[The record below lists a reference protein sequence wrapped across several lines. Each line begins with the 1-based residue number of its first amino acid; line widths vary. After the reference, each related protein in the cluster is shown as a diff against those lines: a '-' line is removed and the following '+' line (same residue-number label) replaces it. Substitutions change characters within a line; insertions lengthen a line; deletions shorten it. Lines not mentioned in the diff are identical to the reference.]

1 MSSQNTIPRD
11 EVITLKEACEI
22 LHCHPNTLRKWD
34 NEGYLKA
41 IRFGSR
47 GDRRYRK
54 EDVLKM
60 LDWMTKEASKG
71 ESGSALF
78 RTYLAHALTE
88 KKSISD
94 RAKLSSSIRAAN
106 IDLNPH
112 QVDAAI
118 FAFKSPL
125 SRGAI
130 LADEVGLGKTI
141 EAGLIIDQLIAEG
154 RNKILILV
162 PASLRTQWQDELRNR
177 FYLENTTVIDGPT
190 LKKIQKERMQAN
202 PLEDGGIFI
211 ASHNFAY
218 RYDFICGSI
227 PWDLVIIDE
236 AHRLRN
242 VWRKTN
248 KTAKR
253 IREVLKGRPKI
264 LLTATPLQ
272 NNLMELFG
280 LTSFL
285 DEDYMGTE
293 YSFKTLFANPVKKQN
308 KTERLLQLKER
319 LMGTIDSATG
329 EPSGGILTRT
339 LRKQVKGLVPFT
351 NRYSVTED
359 FEPNDREVELYDH
372 VSEYLRRPYLAST
385 KATQRNMM
393 ELVYRKIL
401 ASSTFAIAGTLYR
414 VSHFLS
420 KRLQQEFGV
429 EQDELNAL
437 AEQLRKEAAAQYH
450 KELAQVSF
458 PKYEKREEKEEEQ
471 EPLPGLDDTEQ
482 DLVEL
487 SEVSEDAD
495 DLGEDELL
503 DDDTKKFVEREID
516 HKFTKEEVLAE
527 FKDVLSYHFLASAI
541 DQNQK
546 SHALVRVLNKVF
558 KHAEKQ
564 NWPQKAV
571 IFTESRRTQDHL
583 EKLLG
588 GLGYDL
594 VLFNGTNA
602 GKRAREI
609 FEEWQKA
616 FPKEAEEGTKTI
628 NLRKALVW
636 KFKTLEKGILITTE
650 AGAEGLNLQFSNIV
664 INYDLPWNPQRV
676 EQRIGR
682 CHRYGQKLDV
692 LVINFLN
699 RRNYAD
705 QRVYELLS
713 EKIRLFGNLFD
724 FSDKVLGTEQLT
736 DDGYEVREIALGGL
750 GSGVDFERKILDIY
764 RKCRTEK
771 EIENGFKQ
779 LQLELS
785 PILQEKIED
794 AHRKVV
800 QHFDEEVRRKL
811 RFRQQ
816 EIEKSLSRYDS
827 LLRKYIDLSLGDE
840 ITYIADNVFEHE
852 GRTYYLGSLA
862 EEEKRNG
869 YKPATGKEAFVKN
882 KLDVDKKTRGA
893 WKVIL
898 RHSDQKARHYL
909 EEFVG
914 KECQLAFDILNCK
927 RKTITNTDEEFER
940 IILSGIYKDGDTWK
954 PIDASRLE
962 KIFTELEVERE
973 EQADGRLRDEL
984 EDSATK
990 RVNKEKEAITLE
1002 NEQYIF
1008 EEMDRLNQFVE
1019 ESLLKFQ
1026 QEMDERRKEI
1036 NDLKKTVRA
1045 SRTLGHHERL
1055 QIQDQIGKKQQEL
1068 FRSQKKYIKAQED
1081 QMRGAN
1087 VKEKDL
1093 RGKLQMEFERERIAS
1108 VHFSIAA

>member
-1 MSSQNTIPRD
+1 MS
-11 EVITLKEACEI
+11 K
-22 LHCHPNTLRKWD
+22 
-34 NEGYLKA
+34 
-41 IRFGSR
+41 
-47 GDRRYRK
+47 
-54 EDVLKM
+54 
-60 LDWMTKEASKG
+60 
-71 ESGSALF
+71 LF
-78 RTYLAHALTE
+78 KTYLAHALTE
-88 KKSISD
+88 RKSVSD
-94 RAKLSSSIRAAN
+94 REKLNGTIRAAN

-141 EAGLIIDQLIAEG
+141 EAGLVIDQLIAEG

-162 PASLRTQWQDELRNR
+162 PASLRTQWQDELKNR
-177 FYLENTTVIDGPT
+177 FYLPSAVIDGP
-190 LKKIQKERMQAN
+190 LFKKLQKEKTTLN
-202 PLEDGGIFI
+202 PFEDGGIFI

-218 RYDFICGSI
+218 RYEVETKIT
-227 PWDLVIIDE
+227 PWDLVVIDE

-285 DEDYMGTE
+285 DENYLGTD

-308 KTERLLQLKER
+308 KTERLIQLKER
-319 LMGTIDSATG
+319 LMGTIDPETG
-329 EPSGGILTRT
+329 DPSGGILTRT
-339 LRKQVKGLVPFT
+339 LRKQVKGLVAFT
-351 NRYSVTED
+351 NRYSITED
-359 FEPNDREVELYDH
+359 FAPNDDEVELYNH
-372 VSEYLRRPYLAST
+372 VSEYLGRPYLAST
-385 KATQRNMM
+385 RATQRNMM

-401 ASSTFAIAGTLYR
+401 ASSSFAIAGTLYR
-414 VSHFLS
+414 VSHFLA
-420 KRLQQEFGV
+420 KRLQLEFDAD
-429 EQDELNAL
+429 QNELNAF
-437 AEQLRKEAAAQYH
+437 AEQVRAEIETKYRK
-450 KELAQVSF
+450 KLSPVDF
-458 PKYEKREEKEEEQ
+458 PKYEAKKKDEEQ
-471 EPLPGLDDTEQ
+471 EALPGLDDVEQ
-482 DLVEL
+482 DLSQIEEE
-487 SEVSEDAD
+487 STDAD

-503 DDDTKKFVEREID
+503 DDETKKFVEREID
-516 HKFTKEEVLAE
+516 HKFTKEEVLQE
-527 FKDVLSYHFLASAI
+527 LRDVLGFHFLASTI

-546 SHALVRVLNKVF
+546 SQALVRVLDKVF
-558 KHAEKQ
+558 KHADKQ
-564 NWPQKAV
+564 GWPQKAV

-588 GLGYDL
+588 GIGYEL

-609 FEEWQKA
+609 FDEWQKA
-616 FPKEAEEGTKTI
+616 FPKEAEEGSKSI
-628 NLRKALVW
+628 NFRKALVW
-636 KFKTLEKGILITTE
+636 KFTALEKGLLITTE
-650 AGAEGLNLQFSNIV
+650 AGAEGLNLQFANIV
-664 INYDLPWNPQRV
+664 INYDLPWNPQRI

-705 QRVYELLS
+705 QRVYELLG

-724 FSDKVLGTEQLT
+724 FSDKMLGTEQLT

-750 GSGVDFERKILDIY
+750 GSGIEFERKILDIY

-785 PILQEKIED
+785 DVIQEKVED

-811 RFRQQ
+811 RFRQKQ
-816 EIEKSLSRYDS
+816 LTESLDRYDQ
-827 LLRKYIDLSLGDE
+827 LLRSYIDFSFGEKIVYRAENIFD
-840 ITYIADNVFEHE
+840 YD
-852 GRTYYLGSLA
+852 GRTYYLGNLK
-862 EEEKRNG
+862 EEDKQNG
-869 YKPATGKEAFVKN
+869 YKPATSKEQFIKER
-882 KLDVDKKTRGA
+882 LDEDKKTRGA
-893 WKVIL
+893 WKISL
-898 RHSDQKARHYL
+898 RHDDEKKRHSFEDL
-909 EEFVG
+909 IG
-914 KECQLAFDILNCK
+914 KECQLVFDILKC
-927 RKTITNTDEEFER
+927 RRRTINNTEEQFEK
-940 IILSGIYKDGDTWK
+940 IILSGLYKEGGAWK
-954 PIDASRLE
+954 PIESPRLE
-962 KIFTELEVERE
+962 KIFTSLEVERE
-973 EQADGRLRDEL
+973 ENADGRLRDEL
-984 EDSATK
+984 EDLAAK
-990 RVNKEKEAITLE
+990 RVNKEKEIVGTE

-1026 QEMDERRKEI
+1026 QEMDDRRKEI

-1055 QIQDQIGKKQQEL
+1055 QIQDQISKKQQEL
-1068 FRSQKKYIKAQED
+1068 FRAQKKYIKAQEE

-1087 VKEKDL
+1087 AKEKDL

-1108 VHFSIAA
+1108 VHFSIIS

>member
-1 MSSQNTIPRD
+1 MS
-11 EVITLKEACEI
+11 E
-22 LHCHPNTLRKWD
+22 
-34 NEGYLKA
+34 
-41 IRFGSR
+41 
-47 GDRRYRK
+47 
-54 EDVLKM
+54 
-60 LDWMTKEASKG
+60 
-71 ESGSALF
+71 LF
-78 RTYLAHALTE
+78 KTYLAHALTE
-88 KKSISD
+88 RKSVSD
-94 RAKLSSSIRAAN
+94 REKLNGSIRAAN

-154 RNKILILV
+154 KNKILILV
-162 PASLRTQWQDELRNR
+162 PASLRTQWQDELRDR
-177 FYLENTTVIDGPT
+177 FYLESTVIDGPI
-190 LKKIQKERMQAN
+190 LKKLQKEKMQAN
-202 PLEDGGIFI
+202 PLENGGVFI

-218 RYDFICGSI
+218 RYDFISGSI

-242 VWRKTN
+242 VWRKKN

-285 DEDYMGTE
+285 DEDYLGTE

-308 KTERLLQLKER
+308 KTERLLQLKQR
-319 LMGTIDSATG
+319 LMGVIDSATG

-339 LRKQVKGLVPFT
+339 LRKQVKGLVSFT

-359 FEPNDREVELYDH
+359 FAPNDDEVELYDN

-385 KATQRNMM
+385 RATQRNMM

-401 ASSTFAIAGTLYR
+401 ASSSFAIAGTLYR
-414 VSHFLS
+414 VSLFLG
-420 KRLQQEFGV
+420 KRLQQEFGISH
-429 EQDELNAL
+429 DELNSL
-437 AEQLRKEAAAQYH
+437 AEQVRTNLETKH
-450 KELAQVSF
+450 KKKLSPIDF
-458 PKYEKREEKEEEQ
+458 PKYEPKEKDIEQ
-471 EPLPGLDDTEQ
+471 DALPGLEDVEQ
-482 DLVEL
+482 EL
-487 SEVSEDAD
+487 SKLEEESAEAD

-503 DDDTKKFVEREID
+503 DDDTKRFVEREID
-516 HKFTKEEVLAE
+516 HKFTKEEVLQE
-527 FKDVLSYHFLASAI
+527 LRDVLGYHFLASTI

-546 SHALVRVLNKVF
+546 SQALVRVLGKVF
-558 KHAEKQ
+558 KHGEKQ
-564 NWPQKAV
+564 GWPQKAV

-588 GLGYDL
+588 GIGYDL
-594 VLFNGTNA
+594 ILFNGTNA

-609 FEEWQKA
+609 FDEWQKA
-616 FPKEAEEGTKTI
+616 FPKEAEEGSKSI

-650 AGAEGLNLQFSNIV
+650 AGAEGLNLQFANIV

-724 FSDKVLGTEQLT
+724 FSDKMLGTEQLT
-736 DDGYEVREIALGGL
+736 DDGYEVREVALGGL

-771 EIENGFKQ
+771 EIEKGFQQ
-779 LQLELS
+779 LQLELYDV
-785 PILQEKIED
+785 IQEKVED

-811 RFRQQ
+811 RLRQQ
-816 EIEKSLSRYDS
+816 QLADSLDRYDAF
-827 LLRKYIDLSLGDE
+827 LRRYLDMAFGDK
-840 ITYIADNVFEHE
+840 IAYRASNIFDFD
-852 GRTYYLGSLA
+852 GRTYYLGSLSD
-862 EEEKRNG
+862 EEKRNG
-869 YKPATGKEAFVKN
+869 YKPATGKEQFIKD
-882 KLDVDKKTRGA
+882 KLDKDKKTRGT
-893 WKVIL
+893 WNIVL
-898 RHSDQKARHYL
+898 RHDEDKKRHSFEDL
-909 EEFVG
+909 VG

-927 RKTITNTDEEFER
+927 RKTINNTDEQFER
-940 IILSGIYKDGDTWK
+940 IILSGLYKDGDSWK
-954 PIDASRLE
+954 PIETTRLE
-962 KIFTELEVERE
+962 KIFTGLEIERE
-973 EQADGRLRDEL
+973 ERTDGRLRDEL
-984 EDSATK
+984 EDIAAK
-990 RVNKEKEAITLE
+990 RVNKEKETISAE

-1036 NDLKKTVRA
+1036 GELKKTVRA

-1055 QIQDQIGKKQQEL
+1055 QIQDQISKKQQEL
-1068 FRSQKKYIKAQED
+1068 FRAQKKYIQAQED
-1081 QMRGAN
+1081 QMRNAST
-1087 VKEKDL
+1087 KEKDL
-1093 RGKLQMEFERERIAS
+1093 RGKLQMEFERERIGT
-1108 VHFSIAA
+1108 VYFSIVS

>member
-1 MSSQNTIPRD
+1 MSN
-11 EVITLKEACEI
+11 
-22 LHCHPNTLRKWD
+22 
-34 NEGYLKA
+34 
-41 IRFGSR
+41 
-47 GDRRYRK
+47 
-54 EDVLKM
+54 
-60 LDWMTKEASKG
+60 
-71 ESGSALF
+71 LF
-78 RTYLAHALTE
+78 KTYLAHALTE
-88 KKSISD
+88 RKSVSD
-94 RAKLSSSIRAAN
+94 REKLNGSIRAAN

-141 EAGLIIDQLIAEG
+141 EAGLVIDQLIAEG

-177 FYLENTTVIDGPT
+177 FYLESTVIDGPI
-190 LKKIQKERMQAN
+190 LKKMQKTRMQAN

-218 RYDFICGSI
+218 RYDFISGTI

-285 DEDYMGTE
+285 DENYLGTD

-308 KTERLLQLKER
+308 KTERLIQLKER
-319 LMGTIDSATG
+319 LMGTIDPETG

-339 LRKQVKGLVPFT
+339 LRKQVKGLVAFT

-359 FEPNDREVELYDH
+359 FAPNDDEVELYNH
-372 VSEYLRRPYLAST
+372 VSEYLGRPFLAST

-401 ASSTFAIAGTLYR
+401 ASSSFAIAGTLYR
-414 VSHFLS
+414 VSHFLAR
-420 KRLQQEFGV
+420 RLQQEFGV
-429 EQDELNAL
+429 SQDELNAL
-437 AEQLRKEAAAQYH
+437 AEHLRAESETKYR
-450 KELAQVSF
+450 KKLPPVDF
-458 PKYEKREEKEEEQ
+458 PKYEAKSKDEEQ
-471 EPLPGLDDTEQ
+471 ETLPGLDDVEQ
-482 DLVEL
+482 DLSQIE
-487 SEVSEDAD
+487 EEAADAD

-516 HKFTKEEVLAE
+516 HKFTKEEVLQE
-527 FKDVLSYHFLASAI
+527 LRDVLGFHFLASTI

-546 SHALVRVLNKVF
+546 SQALVRVLGKVF
-558 KHAEKQ
+558 KHADKQ
-564 NWPQKAV
+564 GWPQKAV

-594 VLFNGTNA
+594 ILFNGTNA

-609 FEEWQKA
+609 FDEWQKA
-616 FPKEAEEGTKTI
+616 FPKEAEEGSKSI

-650 AGAEGLNLQFSNIV
+650 AGAEGLNLQFANIV

-705 QRVYELLS
+705 QRVYELLG

-785 PILQEKIED
+785 DVIQEKVED

-811 RFRQQ
+811 RLRQKQ
-816 EIEKSLSRYDS
+816 LADSLDRYDA
-827 LLRKYIDLSLGDE
+827 LLRKYLNTSFGDKIKYRAE
-840 ITYIADNVFEHE
+840 NIFDFD
-852 GRTYYLGSLA
+852 GRTYYLGNLR
-862 EEEKRNG
+862 EEEKQNG
-869 YKPATGKEAFVKN
+869 FKPATGKEPFIKE
-882 KLDVDKKTRGA
+882 KLDEDKKTRGA
-893 WKVIL
+893 WKISL
-898 RHSDQKARHYL
+898 RHDDERKRHSFEDL
-909 EEFVG
+909 VG
-914 KECQLAFDILNCK
+914 KECQLIFDVLNC
-927 RKTITNTDEEFER
+927 RRRTINDTNEQFEK
-940 IILSGIYKDGDTWK
+940 IILSGLYKDGDAWK
-954 PIDASRLE
+954 PIDSARLE
-962 KIFTELEVERE
+962 KIFTALEIERE
-973 EQADGRLRDEL
+973 EQADDRLRDEL
-984 EDSATK
+984 EDLATK
-990 RVNKEKEAITLE
+990 HVNKEKEQISSE
-1002 NEQYIF
+1002 NEKYIF

-1026 QEMDERRKEI
+1026 QEMDDRRKEI
-1036 NDLKKTVRA
+1036 SDLKKTVRA

-1055 QIQDQIGKKQQEL
+1055 QIQDQITKKQQEL
-1068 FRSQKKYIKAQED
+1068 FRAQKKYIKAQED
-1081 QMRGAN
+1081 QMRGAST
-1087 VKEKDL
+1087 KEKDL

-1108 VHFSIAA
+1108 VHFSIIS